1 MASFSLKKIGF
12 LTPLA
17 ALVLILVLADVLLTF
32 ITQSL
37 RQQVSEHQQVLGQS
51 VQMEAVYREIVTAIA
66 TVAVT
71 RNDPELKSL
80 LTSQGINLD
89 GDSKA
94 PGGTK

>member
-1 MASFSLKKIGF
+1 MASLSLKKIGF

-17 ALVLILVLADVLLTF
+17 VLVLILVLADVLLTF

-89 GDSKA
+89 SDSKA
-94 PGGTK
+94 PGGAK